1 MKYMILMYAS
11 QRDYDAMVGKPAP
24 GEPGWAAADFEAMGQ
39 FMEQFTKDLAES
51 GELVDT
57 RGLTAPSR
65 ARRIRLPGGTPVVSD
80 GPYAESEEVLA
91 GYWIV
96 ECDSLDR
103 AADIASRLGGVPG
116 PEHIRARAYVDIRP
130 LAESRHEL
138 DG

>member
-1 MKYMILMYAS
+1 MKYMIMMYAS

-24 GEPGWAAADFEAMGQ
+24 GEPGWTAADFEAMGQ

-57 RGLTAPSR
+57 RGLTAPSQ
-65 ARRIRLPGGTPVVSD
+65 ARRIRLPGGAPAVTD
-80 GPYAESEEVLA
+80 GPYAEAEEVLA

-116 PEHIRARAYVDIRP
+116 PEHRRAPAYVDVRP
-130 LAESRHEL
+130 VAESRHEL